1 MPEQVDFP
9 LDLYYGPTSQKDRTE
24 FWAET
29 FTGCSLTPQDTFSDR
44 IKVCYRLTRALA
56 YWKGIVTD
64 DQTLGE
70 GTHIEPDPW
79 THSIAFFVNT
89 APGARW
95 HGMVQVQKTPLP
107 LQPPDNDR
115 LLQRWLIIMTRL
127 ARKLHVTGT
136 ESGRKGI
143 RWLLD
148 PETVREMWIKP
159 EILMAWETILLSEF
173 LDSQLDYGVYEGQT
187 EMRQKFGLSASECKV
202 LGDLAR
208 IAAPDIASD
217 NLETKKALMEL
228 RIDKFIRRARE
239 EPDLRAELQGLKL
252 LAVVQGLNKAEPEDD
267 IKGMIEVVAVESKRV
282 NEEDEDDNKES

>member
-1 MPEQVDFP
+1 
-9 LDLYYGPTSQKDRTE
+9 
-24 FWAET
+24 
-29 FTGCSLTPQDTFSDR
+29 
-44 IKVCYRLTRALA
+44 
-56 YWKGIVTD
+56 
-64 DQTLGE
+64 
-70 GTHIEPDPW
+70 
-79 THSIAFFVNT
+79 
-89 APGARW
+89 
-95 HGMVQVQKTPLP
+95 
-107 LQPPDNDR
+107 
-115 LLQRWLIIMTRL
+115 
-127 ARKLHVTGT
+127 
-136 ESGRKGI
+136 
-143 RWLLD
+143 
-148 PETVREMWIKP
+148 
-159 EILMAWETILLSEF
+159 MAWETILLSEF

-187 EMRQKFGLSASECKV
+187 EMRQKFGLSAGECKV